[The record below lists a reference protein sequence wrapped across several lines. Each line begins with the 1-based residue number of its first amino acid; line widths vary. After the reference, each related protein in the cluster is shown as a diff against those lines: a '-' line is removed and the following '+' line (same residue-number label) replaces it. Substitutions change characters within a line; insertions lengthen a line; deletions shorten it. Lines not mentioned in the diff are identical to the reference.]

1 MKIDPE
7 ILKDLVYPAVVAIL
21 AAVFSYIAT
30 YKLKNKDLQED
41 KRLKRIDLID
51 KLQIEITKLLSS
63 FDKLNDDAE
72 KKNFFVIA
80 TIQNTKPTIDKLKD
94 LSEDITLFSDDK
106 LRQNI
111 LENIDIAAT
120 LIGEIETLE
129 MNPVLGYQE
138 LERITKER
146 EAEYRSFAMKLLDMG
161 IYFDNNLNSFQYI
174 DNATSD
180 KKGKKVKLKPVAQD
194 NKLQTTQNILMNL
207 VKDINDS
214 QTKLNQLNQENQ
226 NKRSYFAIRIL
237 NSQTK
242 LRELLNLLSE
252 VRSDLITH

>member
-7 ILKDLVYPAVVAIL
+7 IIKDLIYPAVVAIL
-21 AAVFSYIAT
+21 AAVLSYFAT
-30 YKLKNKDLQED
+30 YKLKDKYLQED

-51 KLQIEITKLLSS
+51 KLQIEINKLLSS

-72 KKNFFVIA
+72 KKNFFAIA

-94 LSEDITLFSDDK
+94 LSDDITLFSDDK

-161 IYFDNNLNSFQYI
+161 IYFDNSSNSFQYI
-174 DNATSD
+174 DTKN
-180 KKGKKVKLKPVAQD
+180 GKRGKLKAVTTD
-194 NKLQTTQNILMNL
+194 NKLQTIQNILMSL
-207 VKDINDS
+207 VKDIGDS

-252 VRSDLITH
+252 VRTELIIH